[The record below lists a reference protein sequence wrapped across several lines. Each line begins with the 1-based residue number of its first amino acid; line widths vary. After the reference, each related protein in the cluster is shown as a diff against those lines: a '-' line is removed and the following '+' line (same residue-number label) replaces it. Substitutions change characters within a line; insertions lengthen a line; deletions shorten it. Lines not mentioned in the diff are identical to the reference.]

1 MAVTCAVVHLA
12 HFGKRITAGQSHVT
26 CVRGAFEPFAHA
38 LGNALTS
45 TFALELPRGARCG
58 RGQDHQVVN
67 HRVAAIG
74 VAAVAGIA
82 SYQHAY
88 ALVHVHGET
97 GWTARLMPL
106 TIDGLI

>member
-1 MAVTCAVVHLA
+1 M
-12 HFGKRITAGQSHVT
+12 
-26 CVRGAFEPFAHA
+26 
-38 LGNALTS
+38 
-45 TFALELPRGARCG
+45 
-58 RGQDHQVVN
+58 
-67 HRVAAIG
+67 AAIG
-74 VAAVAGIA
+74 VAAVAGSA